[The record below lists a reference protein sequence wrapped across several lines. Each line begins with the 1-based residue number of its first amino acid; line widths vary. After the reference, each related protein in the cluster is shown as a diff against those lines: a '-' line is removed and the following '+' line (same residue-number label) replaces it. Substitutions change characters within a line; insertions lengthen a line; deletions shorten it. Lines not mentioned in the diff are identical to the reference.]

1 MIGSK
6 AGNGA
11 LLDSSTQPEDRLNQ
25 FLLPVEAPQLAEEQ
39 CHTSSPVYVG
49 TFLHVIRQDFHHVIE
64 EHFFLKCTYYLSI
77 IINEEKFTK
86 CFWVTE

>member
-39 CHTSSPVYVG
+39 YHTSSHVYVG
-49 TFLHVIRQDFHHVIE
+49 SFLHVIRQDFHHVIE
-64 EHFFLKCTYYLSI
+64 EHFFEMHI
-77 IINEEKFTK
+77 IPIYHHK
-86 CFWVTE
+86 

>member
-25 FLLPVEAPQLAEEQ
+25 FLLPVEAPQLAGEQ
-39 CHTSSPVYVG
+39 YHTSSPVYVG
-49 TFLHVIRQDFHHVIE
+49 VGSFLHVIRQDFHHVIE
-64 EHFFLKCTYYLSI
+64 EHFF
-77 IINEEKFTK
+77 
-86 CFWVTE
+86 

>member
-39 CHTSSPVYVG
+39 C
-49 TFLHVIRQDFHHVIE
+49 
-64 EHFFLKCTYYLSI
+64 
-77 IINEEKFTK
+77 
-86 CFWVTE
+86 

>member
-25 FLLPVEAPQLAEEQ
+25 FLLPVEAQLEEH
-39 CHTSSPVYVG
+39 CHTTRAG
-49 TFLHVIRQDFHHVIE
+49 ACMLGRLQ
-64 EHFFLKCTYYLSI
+64 FFRRHGVLQCGLGWVSRGH
-77 IINEEKFTK
+77 KF
-86 CFWVTE
+86 FFNHL

>member
-49 TFLHVIRQDFHHVIE
+49 
-64 EHFFLKCTYYLSI
+64 
-77 IINEEKFTK
+77 
-86 CFWVTE
+86 